1 VVAPALPGR
10 RPPKSVAGLKSN
22 LPDRQVEDFVPAV
35 EIGGKRIEYLV
46 LRGTSRRYTYFRFR
60 PDLTLEVVLPRGRL
74 GDASSAISQRRD
86 WILKHYEEMQKTK
99 RVLADDRVMFD
110 GRLLEILYEVATGK
124 EEIVPDPRGG
134 RVVVRA
140 SERSRVRELVRRW
153 FLRETS
159 RYVMKKLADLAP
171 ALPVAYK
178 RADVREIKN
187 WGYCTR
193 SGRLSFSW
201 QLIALPER
209 LRDYVIFHELAHLEE
224 FNHSPAF
231 KRRLAELCP
240 DYRQREKDLDYISP
254 AELARI

>member
-1 VVAPALPGR
+1 VPAL
-10 RPPKSVAGLKSN
+10 
-22 LPDRQVEDFVPAV
+22 

-46 LRGTSRRYTYFRFR
+46 LRGVSRRYTYFRFR

-74 GDASSAISQRRD
+74 GDASTAISQRRD
-86 WILKHYEEMQKTK
+86 WILKKYEEMEKTK
-99 RVLADDRVMFD
+99 RILDDHKVMFD
-110 GRLLEILYEVATGK
+110 GAFLEIVYEKAYDK
-124 EEIVPDPRGG
+124 EEILPDPQGG

-159 RYVMKKLADLAP
+159 RYVVKKLAELALTLP
-171 ALPVAYK
+171 AAYK

-209 LRDYVIFHELAHLEE
+209 LREYVVLHELTHLEE

-231 KRRLAELCP
+231 KRRLAKVCP
-240 DYRQREKDLDYISP
+240 DYRQRETELDYISP
-254 AELARI
+254 AELAHI

>member
-1 VVAPALPGR
+1 MPAL
-10 RPPKSVAGLKSN
+10 
-22 LPDRQVEDFVPAV
+22 

-74 GDASSAISQRRD
+74 GDASSAIGQKRE
-86 WILKHYEEMQKTK
+86 WILKKYEEMEKTK
-99 RVLADDRVMFD
+99 RILDDDRVMFD
-110 GRLLEILYEVATGK
+110 GRLLDIVYEEALDK
-124 EEIVPDPRGG
+124 EEILPDPEGG
-134 RVVVRA
+134 MVMVRA
-140 SERSRVRELVRRW
+140 AERSRVRELVRRW

-171 ALPVAYK
+171 IVPAAYK

-193 SGRLSFSW
+193 TGRLSFSW

-209 LRDYVIFHELAHLEE
+209 LREYVVFHELTHLEE

-231 KRRLAELCP
+231 KRRLARLCP
-240 DYRQREKDLDYISP
+240 DYLQREKELDYISP
-254 AELARI
+254 AELSHI

>member
-1 VVAPALPGR
+1 LPAL
-10 RPPKSVAGLKSN
+10 
-22 LPDRQVEDFVPAV
+22 
-35 EIGGKRIEYLV
+35 EIGGRRIEYLV

-60 PDLTLEVVLPRGRL
+60 PDLTLEIVLPRGRL
-74 GDASSAISQRRD
+74 GDAGSAISQRRD
-86 WILKHYEEMQKTK
+86 WILKKYEEMRKT
-99 RVLADDRVMFD
+99 RRILDDRQVMFD
-110 GRLLEILYEVATGK
+110 GRFLEIVYEEALGK
-124 EEIVPDPRGG
+124 EEILPDLESGK
-134 RVVVRA
+134 VLVRA

-159 RYVMKKLADLAP
+159 RYVMRKLSDLAP
-171 ALPVAYK
+171 ALPTAYK

-209 LRDYVIFHELAHLEE
+209 LREYVVLHELTHLEE

-231 KRRLAELCP
+231 KKRLAELCP
-240 DYRQREKDLDYISP
+240 DYRQREKELDYISP
-254 AELARI
+254 AELSHI

>member
-1 VVAPALPGR
+1 LPQ
-10 RPPKSVAGLKSN
+10 L
-22 LPDRQVEDFVPAV
+22 

-74 GDASSAISQRRD
+74 GDAGSAISQRRE
-86 WILKHYEEMQKTK
+86 WILKKYEEMQKT
-99 RVLADDRVMFD
+99 RRILDDQRVMFD
-110 GRLLEILYEVATGK
+110 GRFLEIVYEEALEK
-124 EEIVPDPRGG
+124 EEILPDIEGG
-134 RVVVRA
+134 KVVVRA

-171 ALPVAYK
+171 TLSAAYK

-193 SGRLSFSW
+193 TGRLSFSW

-209 LRDYVIFHELAHLEE
+209 LREYVVLHELTHLEE

-231 KRRLAELCP
+231 KKKLARICP
-240 DYRQREKDLDYISP
+240 DYRQRENELDYVSP
-254 AELARI
+254 AELSHI

>member
-1 VVAPALPGR
+1 LPAL
-10 RPPKSVAGLKSN
+10 
-22 LPDRQVEDFVPAV
+22 

-74 GDASSAISQRRD
+74 GDAGAAISSRRE
-86 WILKHYEEMQKTK
+86 WILQKYEEMQKTK
-99 RVLADDRVMFD
+99 RILDDRRVMFD
-110 GRLLEILYEVATGK
+110 GRFLDISFEEGLEK
-124 EEIVPDPRGG
+124 EEILPDFERSI
-134 RVVVRA
+134 VVVRA
-140 SERSRVRELVRRW
+140 SDRSRVKELVRRW
-153 FLRETS
+153 FLKETS

-171 ALPVAYK
+171 TLQAPYK
-178 RADVREIKN
+178 VADVREIKN

-209 LRDYVIFHELAHLEE
+209 LREYVVLHELTHLEE

-231 KRRLAELCP
+231 KRKLAKACP
-240 DYRQREKDLDYISP
+240 DYRQREKELDYVSP

>member
-1 VVAPALPGR
+1 LPAL
-10 RPPKSVAGLKSN
+10 
-22 LPDRQVEDFVPAV
+22 
-35 EIGGKRIEYLV
+35 EIGGKRIEYRV

-74 GDASSAISQRRD
+74 GDAGSAISQRRG
-86 WILKHYEEMQKTK
+86 WILKKYEEMQ
-99 RVLADDRVMFD
+99 RSRRILDDDRVMFD
-110 GRLLEILYEVATGK
+110 GRFLEIVYEEGSEK
-124 EEIVPDPRGG
+124 EEIIPDLDGG
-134 RVVVRA
+134 KVLVRA
-140 SERSRVRELVRRW
+140 SERSRVKELVRRW

-159 RYVMKKLADLAP
+159 RYVMKKLSDLGPTLP
-171 ALPVAYK
+171 ATYR

-209 LRDYVIFHELAHLEE
+209 LREYVVLHELTHLEE

-231 KRRLAELCP
+231 KRRLARICP
-240 DYRQREKDLDYISP
+240 DYRQRERELDYISP
-254 AELARI
+254 AELSRF

>member
-1 VVAPALPGR
+1 MPAL
-10 RPPKSVAGLKSN
+10 
-22 LPDRQVEDFVPAV
+22 

-46 LRGTSRRYTYFRFR
+46 LRGASRRYTYFRFR
-60 PDLTLEVVLPRGRL
+60 PDLILEVVLPRGRL
-74 GDASSAISQRRD
+74 GDASTAISQRQD
-86 WILKHYEEMQKTK
+86 WILKKYEEMQKTK
-99 RVLADDRVMFD
+99 RILDDERVMFD
-110 GRLLEILYEVATGK
+110 GALLEIVYEKAYDK
-124 EEIVPDPRGG
+124 EEILPDPQGG

-159 RYVMKKLADLAP
+159 RYVVKKLSELAP
-171 ALPVAYK
+171 TLPASYK

-193 SGRLSFSW
+193 GGRLSFSW

-209 LRDYVIFHELAHLEE
+209 LREYVVLHELTHLEE

-231 KRRLAELCP
+231 KRRLARVCP
-240 DYRQREKDLDYISP
+240 DYRQRERELDYISP
-254 AELARI
+254 AELAHI

>member
-1 VVAPALPGR
+1 LPAL
-10 RPPKSVAGLKSN
+10 
-22 LPDRQVEDFVPAV
+22 

-74 GDASSAISQRRD
+74 GDAGSAISQRRG
-86 WILKHYEEMQKTK
+86 WILRKYEEMQ
-99 RVLADDRVMFD
+99 RSRRILDDDRVMFD
-110 GRLLEILYEVATGK
+110 GRFLEIVYEEGKEK
-124 EEIVPDPRGG
+124 EEIMPDLDGG
-134 RVVVRA
+134 KVLVRA
-140 SERSRVRELVRRW
+140 SERSRVKELVRRW

-159 RYVMKKLADLAP
+159 RYVMKKLSDLGPTLP
-171 ALPVAYK
+171 ATYK

-209 LRDYVIFHELAHLEE
+209 LREYVVLHELTHLEE
-224 FNHSPAF
+224 FNHSRAF
-231 KRRLAELCP
+231 KTRLAKICP
-240 DYRQREKDLDYISP
+240 DYRQRERELDYISP
-254 AELARI
+254 AELSRF